1 MVLMKKLERY
11 LSDLN
16 IKSGIDYERG
26 NFPDKKWLILVI
38 ATLSKGKDP
47 IFDPCYVP
55 SCEIFGM

>member
-1 MVLMKKLERY
+1 MFRVCLKPPTKMVLMKKLERY

-38 ATLSKGKDP
+38 ATLSKG
-47 IFDPCYVP
+47 
-55 SCEIFGM
+55 